1 MHDHNTINYNRAFH
15 FRNLECNQHLERD
28 DQKNTDDTGH
38 DWSLELNEHISQAMH
53 DRTLAKEAESSALKK
68 YM

>member
-1 MHDHNTINYNRAFH
+1 
-15 FRNLECNQHLERD
+15 LERD
-28 DQKNTDDTGH
+28 DQKNTDDAGH

-68 YM
+68 CM